1 MTLKK
6 RLLTILVIA
15 LCVGGIYGLGRLGV
29 TVEPVEEEAEEN
41 VVFGHRDT
49 LYLWYTDEALTDYLN
64 SVAVAYSEY
73 QDDVRVMPVYTSGR
87 EYLETISQASLQGDE
102 TPDLYIVGNDSLEK
116 AYLAGLA
123 SRVALPEQVAPLQDV
138 FPETAVRAVTYQDKL
153 IGYPFYFETSCFLYN
168 ETYLKDWARAQIE
181 AERDAQE
188 GEEAQR
194 QIDAD
199 DGADSAD
206 NADGGNAGG
215 GNAGGADAAD
225 TGAGDGSADGAAAD
239 EAGDGAVTDEA
250 VLQRVEEIL
259 PETIDDILIFADTY
273 DAPEQ
278 VEAVFKWDVSD
289 IFYNYFFVGNAID
302 VGGVNGDMT
311 DSIHIYTEDAIRCL
325 KVYQN
330 LNQFFSIDT
339 KEISY
344 DGVLQDF
351 MDGKI
356 VYTVATTDA
365 LSRIEQA
372 KAEGGFD
379 FDYGISKMPNV
390 SGELRSAS
398 LSVTQCVVV
407 NGYSTQ
413 KEMANEFAVFLTEY
427 ATDSLYARTG
437 KLPICDSGDTYDD
450 PNKAAF
456 LEEYDDSVPMPKMIE
471 TSNFW
476 VELEIAFA
484 KIWDGEDAN
493 ADLKALSEQIMA
505 QVTGEAYEEEYI
517 DVPDESASDAEET
530 VDGDAG
536 GDGSG
541 AESGDASG
549 E

>member
-6 RLLTILVIA
+6 RLLTIFVIA

-29 TVEPVEEEAEEN
+29 TVEPVEEEEAEEN
-41 VVFGHRDT
+41 VAFGHRDT

-138 FPETAVRAVTYQDKL
+138 FPETAIRAVTYQDKL

-181 AERDAQE
+181 AERDAQA
-188 GEEAQR
+188 GEEAQQ

-199 DGADSAD
+199 DGADNAD
-206 NADGGNAGG
+206 NADGGNAD
-215 GNAGGADAAD
+215 GADAAD
-225 TGAGDGSADGAAAD
+225 TDAGDGSADGAAAD

-437 KLPICDSGDTYDD
+437 KLPICDNGDTYDD

-517 DVPDESASDAEET
+517 DVPDESAADAEET

-536 GDGSG
+536 EDGSG